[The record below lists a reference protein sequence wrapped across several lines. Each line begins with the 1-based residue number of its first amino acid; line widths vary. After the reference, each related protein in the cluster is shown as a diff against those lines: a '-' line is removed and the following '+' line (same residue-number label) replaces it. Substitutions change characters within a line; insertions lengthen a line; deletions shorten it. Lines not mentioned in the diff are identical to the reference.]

1 MNDEKKEILE
11 KINRE
16 ETMKLKL
23 TETLKETTRISAEL
37 KINSNVFDDE
47 KLNEILKKGSED
59 LNQFNKD
66 LLNYLYTL

>member
-59 LNQFNKD
+59 LNQFNKN